1 MGKGL
6 VQLLIRFGLLGFLE
20 LLPGWSSIAVNWCLE
35 QAQLCSFLTSFCSC
49 LCFICCIYELCHLL
63 ICFQFLVLLEGCL
76 EDSAFSQMD
85 ILAVSIGSFILLL
98 LAFEKPT
105 LLRHPPL
112 VTSSAQQIR
121 LQKASASSPALS
133 SAPRFLSTFP
143 LYL

>member
-1 MGKGL
+1 M
-6 VQLLIRFGLLGFLE
+6 
-20 LLPGWSSIAVNWCLE
+20 
-35 QAQLCSFLTSFCSC
+35 LT
-49 LCFICCIYELCHLL
+49 
-63 ICFQFLVLLEGCL
+63 
-76 EDSAFSQMD
+76 FSQMD

-105 LLRHPPL
+105 FLRHPPL
-112 VTSSAQQIR
+112 VTSSAQQIG

>member
-1 MGKGL
+1 M
-6 VQLLIRFGLLGFLE
+6 QT
-20 LLPGWSSIAVNWCLE
+20 N
-35 QAQLCSFLTSFCSC
+35 
-49 LCFICCIYELCHLL
+49 L

-105 LLRHPPL
+105 FLRHPPL
-112 VTSSAQQIR
+112 VTSSAQQIG